1 MDRVNGADYV
11 DIGGGRRGFRSQN
24 LAGGVS
30 GTEVTAAWLNA
41 LQENILKVIEAA
53 GLAPDI
59 NDWDLLW
66 KALNLAENGR
76 ADFPVEGWQSA
87 PPAAPSQGARYV
99 VLTPGAGAWI
109 NQGNM
114 IAIFVGAAWVFTA
127 PIAGL
132 QVQYWSGRQI
142 VLRYDGAS
150 WAEDLASETAAG
162 RVELATSPE
171 TRAGTDA
178 QRAVTPAGL
187 FASRSVLRA
196 PETARWSSPGTYS
209 WTVPADVTKIYGIVT
224 SAGGG
229 GGGQKGDGIASGGG
243 GGGRAEGAKAVTP
256 GQIITITVGA
266 GGAPGAGST
275 TTADP
280 TNGGAGGSSS
290 IGSLMSATG
299 GGGGL
304 AAASGIQG
312 SSGAQGVGSGGDIN
326 RAGFGGGTGF
336 SNIGGQGGGL
346 YGTSSS
352 PLNSGAQ
359 GQPGYGPGGGGSGA
373 SGGGT
378 NGGAGADGEV
388 IIQY

>member
-1 MDRVNGADYV
+1 MKYIQPFGEADPDASYV
-11 DIGGGRRGFRSQN
+11 DRNTPGAVAGSKVPAKAIEDPQRELVRILTDRGFVPDAADLGQ
-24 LAGGVS
+24 VS
-30 GTEVTAAWLNA
+30 RAISWAAS
-41 LQENILKVIEAA
+41 
-53 GLAPDI
+53 
-59 NDWDLLW
+59 
-66 KALNLAENGR
+66 GR
-76 ADFPVEGWQSA
+76 ADIPVNGWQSA
-87 PPAAPSQGARYV
+87 PPASPVAGDRYI
-99 VLTPGAGAWI
+99 VLPTGSGAWAGQD
-109 NQGNM
+109 NQ
-114 IAIFVGAAWVFTA
+114 IAMWTGTAWAFAA
-127 PIAGL
+127 PLPGL